1 DFARFRQ
8 QAKWRKWLQVV
19 GVAACVL
26 IAISIVSWL
35 AARKRGIIPR
45 TPQTPFEANILDLRN
60 RSVTRGAEAAP
71 NNAPLELP
79 RSHLALSIY
88 LPIGTEPGEFD
99 VQVIQEPENP
109 VLTAS
114 GSANL
119 RDHITVLEVKLDLT
133 GLAPGLYLLA
143 IREKGWSWNYYPVIL
158 K

>member
-1 DFARFRQ
+1 M
-8 QAKWRKWLQVV
+8 
-19 GVAACVL
+19 AACVL
-26 IAISIVSWL
+26 IAIGIVSWL

-45 TPQTPFEANILDLRN
+45 TAEHVTPNQTQTLYEANTLDLRN
-60 RSVTRGAEAAP
+60 RSVTRGAQAAP

-79 RSHLALSIY
+79 RGHLALSIY
-88 LPIGTEPGEFD
+88 LPIGTEPGEFE
-99 VQVIQEPENP
+99 VEIIQKPESP

-114 GSANL
+114 GSATL
-119 RDHITVLEVKLDLT
+119 RDHITVLEVKLDLA